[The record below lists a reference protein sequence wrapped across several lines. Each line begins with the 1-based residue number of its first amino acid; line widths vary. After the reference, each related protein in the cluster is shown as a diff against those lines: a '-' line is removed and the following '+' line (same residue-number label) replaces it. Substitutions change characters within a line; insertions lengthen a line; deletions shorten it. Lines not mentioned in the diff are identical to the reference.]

1 MAIKELEVENIGLIR
16 FQKRRGTRSIRIH
29 IQGHTVQV
37 TMPHWIT
44 YHDAIKFVMSRQQW
58 IEENR
63 IEKPILSDG
72 ALIGKAFELKVTSA
86 EIDKP
91 KTRVLT
97 NVIMVQLP
105 RDWAVENDKSQNI
118 IQRTCERA
126 LAKEAKELLTPRI
139 HDLAYEHDIEYKS
152 LHFKKLKRRWG
163 SCDHQKNIVLNIF
176 LTQLPWD
183 YIDYVLLH
191 ELTHTEHLHHGTDF
205 WSRLTELKPDAKRV
219 RSEMKAF
226 HPQLLPH

>member
-1 MAIKELEVENIGLIR
+1 MAIKELEVESIGTVR

-29 IQGHTVQV
+29 IQGHTMQV

-44 YHDAIKFVMSRQQW
+44 YRDAIKFVKSRKQW

-63 IEKPILSDG
+63 LEKPVLSDG
-72 ALIGKAFELKVTSA
+72 ALIGKAFELKVTLS
-86 EIDKP
+86 EVTKP
-91 KTRVLT
+91 KTRVLSK
-97 NVIMVQLP
+97 VIMVQLP
-105 RDWAVENDKSQNI
+105 SGWVVENDNSQLI
-118 IQRTCERA
+118 IQRACERA

-139 HDLAYEHDIEYKS
+139 HDLAYEHDIEYRS

-163 SCDHQKNIVLNIF
+163 SCDHQKNIILNIF
-176 LTQLPWD
+176 LTQLPWE

-191 ELTHTEHLHHGTDF
+191 ELTHTEHLDHGLDF
-205 WSRLTELKPDAKRV
+205 WNRLTELKPDAKRI